1 MKNLLLVLFL
11 FPACY
16 AHAQVNY
23 QPITLSEALARS
35 NKEGKMIL
43 VQYESAD
50 CNQCN
55 EVADKGL
62 NDPQV
67 SSSINKIFIPIKI
80 SSTHP
85 DRTSIST
92 LFNIKSFGTLFINQ
106 SSTLVHAFLQSSTL
120 PTDYQKQINLA
131 IDKAGE
137 ALKVSELE
145 KEYKNG
151 NKSPGFMELLLMKK
165 KSLNL
170 PTDNLLEEYV
180 ALLPA
185 DSLQSGRV
193 LKFIVNMAPI
203 ISSTA
208 HHVLLRDKALFT
220 RTWNSMDLQT
230 RININNRVTYK
241 SNQKAITAKDENLAK
256 RVAQFSQGSYSNP
269 TAGAKAYDKNMLH
282 FYEGIGDTTQYF
294 MKAIAFYERYYMS
307 INADSI
313 KRIDSKTIDGLERT
327 AKRDTVRNSTGF
339 TITSSTQHRPI
350 AQYYTWELKEAATKF
365 YNKTENP
372 HLLSIAANWASRG
385 AQFYKTP
392 EVLEIHSRILYK
404 IEKKQQAVKILDEA
418 IALKKELGFPVQS
431 LENVRIKMK
440 SGSKLD

>member
-220 RTWNSMDLQT
+220 RTWNSMDLQPEST
-230 RININNRVTYK
+230 
-241 SNQKAITAKDENLAK
+241 SITASPINLTRK
-256 RVAQFSQGSYSNP
+256 LLLPKMKIWPNE
-269 TAGAKAYDKNMLH
+269 LH
-282 FYEGIGDTTQYF
+282 NFR
-294 MKAIAFYERYYMS
+294 K
-307 INADSI
+307 
-313 KRIDSKTIDGLERT
+313 
-327 AKRDTVRNSTGF
+327 
-339 TITSSTQHRPI
+339 
-350 AQYYTWELKEAATKF
+350 AATQIQLRAQKLMI
-365 YNKTENP
+365 KTCCIFTRE
-372 HLLSIAANWASRG
+372 LV
-385 AQFYKTP
+385 TP
-392 EVLEIHSRILYK
+392 PNTL
-404 IEKKQQAVKILDEA
+404 
-418 IALKKELGFPVQS
+418 
-431 LENVRIKMK
+431 
-440 SGSKLD
+440 